1 MVGSDHVVQDRQT
14 IALPGLIQPLQIPM
28 PILRKFE
35 KEFSLMA
42 TVCDMPDV
50 PWNEM
55 SFCSRHM
62 HSKKNELF
70 TSEKLNIDPF

>member
-1 MVGSDHVVQDRQT
+1 
-14 IALPGLIQPLQIPM
+14 
-28 PILRKFE
+28 
-35 KEFSLMA
+35 MA

-62 HSKKNELF
+62 HSEKNGLF
-70 TSEKLNIDPF
+70 CPPKIKYRPISESKIDNYSIYFNGFPWPYPQQRILEAMAKSD